1 MGSGC
6 NRDTGLRPG
15 LALNFFVCFVLL
27 VFFWL
32 FGLIWLLALK
42 IIHEGQLSDKTGN
55 QGPSPEKQEE

>member
-15 LALNFFVCFVLL
+15 FALHFFFFLL
-27 VFFWL
+27 FWL
-32 FGLIWLLALK
+32 FGLVWLYLALE
-42 IIHEGQLSDKTGN
+42 IIQERQLSDKTGN

>member
-15 LALNFFVCFVLL
+15 SALIIFLCFI
-27 VFFWL
+27 FWF
-32 FGLIWLLALK
+32 FGLVWLLALK
-42 IIHEGQLSDKTGN
+42 IINERQLSDKTGN

>member
-15 LALNFFVCFVLL
+15 FALHFFFFFLL
-27 VFFWL
+27 FWL
-32 FGLIWLLALK
+32 FGLVWLYLALE
-42 IIHEGQLSDKTGN
+42 IIQERQLSDKTGN

>member
-6 NRDTGLRPG
+6 NRDTGLRSG
-15 LALNFFVCFVLL
+15 LALSFFFCLFVL
-27 VFFWL
+27 FCL

-55 QGPSPEKQEE
+55 QGPSPEKQEERD